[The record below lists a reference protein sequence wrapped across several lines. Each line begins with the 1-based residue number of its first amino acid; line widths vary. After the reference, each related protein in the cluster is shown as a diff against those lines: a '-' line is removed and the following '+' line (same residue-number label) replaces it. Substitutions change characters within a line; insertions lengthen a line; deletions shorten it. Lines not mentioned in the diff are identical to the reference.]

1 MKSRLSVAFLLM
13 GWLGSLTVLAAAA
26 SIGLVIAQVLFWP
39 VLALGAAAFA
49 LVAGVNREGAARWF
63 VLAPGLVGPVLVLYG
78 AVTGA
83 QGPGGGLLPR
93 HRRLARRACRSAHHE
108 GRRRGLTAL
117 SPKSPCRKKV
127 GRFWCACP
135 ETVLCR

>member
-1 MKSRLSVAFLLM
+1 MKSRPSVAFLLM
-13 GWLGSLTVLAAAA
+13 GWLGSLGVLAAAA

-63 VLAPGLVGPVLVLYG
+63 VLAPGLVGPALVLYG

-83 QGPGGGLLPR
+83 QGPAAVVYYLGIGAWLVALIAALITKGGDAG
-93 HRRLARRACRSAHHE
+93 
-108 GRRRGLTAL
+108 
-117 SPKSPCRKKV
+117 
-127 GRFWCACP
+127 
-135 ETVLCR
+135 